1 MKLFD
6 NSSSDGVDIFKC
18 DKSVL
23 VESLDDVKHK
33 WFEIGAFLGVPV
45 GELEIIDDC
54 QDSMKTMGDKLKH
67 LIEVSFF
74 RVG

>member
-1 MKLFD
+1 M
-6 NSSSDGVDIFKC
+6 DISKC

-23 VESLDDVKHK
+23 VESLNDVKQK

-45 GELEIIDDC
+45 GELEIIDDD
-54 QDSMKTMGDKLKH
+54 QDSMKTMDDKLNH

-74 RVG
+74 RVGWFKL